1 MAAGQTALSL
11 SDAQRQQRVAE
22 LAQWVT
28 DQLAQASSASLANYN
43 LPITPDNWLPL
54 GGDAGF
60 RRYFRIEGST
70 NLLAVWAPP
79 STEKNQAFVAI
90 AEFLR
95 NRGIPAPQVLAFE
108 LERGF
113 LLVEDFGEQVY
124 LDQLNADSADSLYGQ
139 ALICLLRIQQCEAD
153 RVIFEPY
160 DAEVLQREM
169 ALFHEWFV
177 PQLLGHELS
186 GEELQMLQR
195 SFSILTESAL
205 EQPQVIVHRDFHS
218 RNLVYREHA
227 CPGIIDFQDAL
238 LGPITYDLVSLLKD
252 CYIQW
257 PAPKVRAWALAYGG
271 MAVEAGI
278 MAPTAE
284 ATFLRW
290 FELMGLQ
297 RHIKV
302 LGIFA
307 RLYLRDGKQA
317 YLKDLPLVVD
327 YTRICARSYPQ
338 LAEFSQWFEQTLMP
352 IISTQSWMRER

>member
-11 SDAQRQQRVAE
+11 SEAQRQQMIAE
-22 LAQWVT
+22 LAQWVSE
-28 DQLAQASSASLANYN
+28 QLAQQGGASQVNYH
-43 LPITPDNWLPL
+43 LPITPDNWQPL

-60 RRYFRIEGST
+60 RRYFRIAGST

-79 STEKNQAFVAI
+79 STEKNHAFVVI

-95 NRGIPAPQVLAFE
+95 NRGIPAPQVLGFE
-108 LERGF
+108 AERGF
-113 LLVEDFGEQVY
+113 LLVEDFGELMY
-124 LDQLNADSADSLYGQ
+124 LDQLNADNVDALYGQ

-153 RVIFEPY
+153 KTIFEPY
-160 DAEVLQREM
+160 DMPILQREM
-169 ALFHEWFV
+169 GLFSEWFV
-177 PQLLGHELS
+177 PRLLGYELTCD
-186 GEELQMLQR
+186 EREMLAR
-195 SFSILTESAL
+195 SFSILAESAL

-218 RNLVYREHA
+218 RNLVYRDHA

-257 PAPKVRAWALAYGG
+257 PADKVRAWALAYGA
-271 MAVEAGI
+271 MAVEADI
-278 MAPTAE
+278 IAPTSE

-317 YLKDLPLVVD
+317 YLKDLPLVVE
-327 YTRICARSYPQ
+327 YTRSCARGYPE

-352 IISTQSWMRER
+352 IISTQSWMSER